1 MIHSL
6 LSAAIARQSGNE
18 GHKSKSALVGKLF
31 SLQSGEAK
39 NIR

>member
-1 MIHSL
+1 MKK
-6 LSAAIARQSGNE
+6 
-18 GHKSKSALVGKLF
+18 HKSKSALAGKLF